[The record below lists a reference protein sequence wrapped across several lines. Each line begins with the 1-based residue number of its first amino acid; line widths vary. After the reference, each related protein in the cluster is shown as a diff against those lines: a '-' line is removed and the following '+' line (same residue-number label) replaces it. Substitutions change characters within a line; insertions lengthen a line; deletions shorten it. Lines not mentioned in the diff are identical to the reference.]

1 MSHSMALSPKIVMVN
16 YLNSKP
22 FEYGLKN
29 YKKNAGFDIIA
40 TTPAECAA
48 LYGDKTSDVALVP
61 VGALH
66 EFSDYK
72 IITDFCIG
80 CDGEV
85 RTVCIFSNKKLE
97 NCTRLLLDNHSRTS
111 VLLSKL
117 ITEEFLELNLSYYP
131 LNVTDYVMQGGDA
144 ILMIGDKV
152 FEYEKKFRYK
162 YDLGSLWKDW
172 TGLPFVFAVWIAREN
187 KINDITIEKLNESFH
202 YGIAHL
208 PQIIKKESNDNLDLY
223 YYLSNNIQ
231 YMLDEKKRLAL
242 NLFLKKS
249 ARFNQSLYQSDIKKL
264 LVTEKNCPSD
274 Q

>member
-1 MSHSMALSPKIVMVN
+1 MALSRKIVLVN

-29 YKKNAGFDIIA
+29 HNSNSGFDIIT
-40 TTPAECAA
+40 TTPARCAT
-48 LYGDKTSDVALVP
+48 LYEDHTSDIALVP

-66 EFSDYK
+66 QFSDYK

-85 RTVCIFSNKKLE
+85 RTVCIFSNEKLE

-117 ITEEFLELNLSYYP
+117 IIEEYLNLKLSYHP
-131 LNVTDYVMQGGDA
+131 LNVSEYLVNEGDA
-144 ILMIGDKV
+144 VLMIGDKV
-152 FEYEKKFRYK
+152 FEHENKFRYK
-162 YDLGSLWKDW
+162 YDLGNLWKEW

-187 KINDITIEKLNESFH
+187 KINDITEQKLNESFQ

-208 PQIIKKESNDNLDLY
+208 PQIIQKESNDLLDLY
-223 YYLSNNIQ
+223 YYFSNNIQ
-231 YMLDEKKRLAL
+231 YMLDENKRSAL
-242 NLFLKKS
+242 KLFLEKS
-249 ARFNQSLYQSDIKKL
+249 VRLNQLYTKL
-264 LVTEKNCPSD
+264 T
-274 Q
+274 

>member
-1 MSHSMALSPKIVMVN
+1 MALSKKIVLVN

-29 YKKNAGFDIIA
+29 HNSNSGFDIIT
-40 TTPAECAA
+40 TTPARCAT
-48 LYGDKTSDVALVP
+48 LYEDHTSDIALVP

-66 EFSDYK
+66 QFSDYK

-85 RTVCIFSNKKLE
+85 RTVCIFSNEKLE

-117 ITEEFLELNLSYYP
+117 IIEEYLNLKLSYHP
-131 LNVTDYVMQGGDA
+131 LNVSEYLVNEGDA
-144 ILMIGDKV
+144 VLMIGDKV
-152 FEYEKKFRYK
+152 FEHENKFRYK
-162 YDLGSLWKDW
+162 YDLGNLWKEW

-187 KINDITIEKLNESFH
+187 KINDITEQKLNEYFQ

-208 PQIIKKESNDNLDLY
+208 PQIIQKESNDLLDLY
-223 YYLSNNIQ
+223 YYFSNNIQ
-231 YMLDEKKRLAL
+231 YMLDENKRSAL
-242 NLFLKKS
+242 KLFLEKS
-249 ARFNQSLYQSDIKKL
+249 VRLNQLYTKL
-264 LVTEKNCPSD
+264 I
-274 Q
+274 